1 MRFTCKHR
9 SVGQGNYCVEQ
20 PLGTFIAL
28 RSRSMSDMG
37 GCLLKKGAQE
47 RNSSTS
53 FNTLF
58 FLPTRWSERI

>member
-1 MRFTCKHR
+1 
-9 SVGQGNYCVEQ
+9 
-20 PLGTFIAL
+20 
-28 RSRSMSDMG
+28 MSDMG